1 MPKPQAP
8 KQNRD
13 PKFLSPKPLK
23 HELVRQSLLENLETS
38 EEQLIALTAPSG
50 YGKTTILSQH
60 ARSTQRLVAWLSIAT
75 EDGNTDSLAESIH
88 QALLNATQTTKAF
101 KKPVKPHRGTS
112 PTSNAR
118 ALAASLNDLDGNLD
132 LILDGVE
139 RLEPETGPWLE
150 AFLDALGEGHRVLT
164 SSYVDPPVRLSRRLT
179 AGKARQLQESDL
191 AFSGSETRMYMQQF
205 QSEANTSD
213 QSDGKSNGKSND
225 DAEQWPVILALSVQH
240 GSAQR
245 IETFFKDIL
254 KQLPTAIRETLH
266 EAAVLETWDEQHAEH
281 LGLNLPNGWINT
293 VIQTGL
299 PVTILGQRQVRPHQ
313 RLTHHLEQQL
323 RLNPERHRTLHHTA
337 GSLAEAQK
345 HFVQALEHYR
355 AANSEVDGWRV
366 MEILIGAYE
375 ARWEYAAIRRTLSD
389 VPEEAM
395 PTRIRSI
402 YGQSLFET
410 GDAARGEAI
419 LRDIHAHGHRDSNLA
434 FRLAIVLRWRGR
446 HSDMLTFAQEAID
459 LASNERER
467 MKGQYIRAA
476 AQLELGEAS
485 QALEDTLEFLNWA
498 DAQGNLRWMGSAYT
512 QLENIYYEL
521 QDPIKSEWAIRQ
533 SIEVFEAYGA
543 PAFLLVPLHNLADFN
558 RTADRLEEAL
568 STIDYAI
575 EIGQREDHVMLSRL
589 YLMRGFINRQRTE
602 FQTVIA
608 DCTLSI
614 QRGTQSGHR
623 ALIARAKLLLADTHH
638 SLGQFEIAEKLI
650 AEVRANQEVLGDAQ
664 LEMEFQEGL
673 CQLWAGNTSQADS
686 HFATVEREEHE
697 PVDHLRARLYRAE
710 VARQTGTLIREHAE
724 GISQHLKAEGSP
736 RMLLVD
742 AQVLASL
749 YAEFTN
755 QHWWS
760 YDFAAQNAPA
770 QHTLASMPDTT
781 QSLTL
786 EVITFGQLNANIAGS
801 AVRFPVARAGEL
813 IAYLALNG
821 PSTRDQL
828 INALWD
834 GSNRR
839 AHAEYFKVVVRRARA
854 ALSEHPQ
861 VTFNPLPL
869 EDDRYRLN
877 EAFQINIDVHEL
889 ETALTTNEPATLER
903 ALQTYKGPFLPNV
916 ESEWAEILRH
926 RYAEDAIVSAMTLG
940 QHHEQPRL
948 FEALKAYQWAFDRDP
963 LHPKTYEALIRVAQ
977 TLGDQATINR
987 ATRTYQRATAELE

>member
-1 MPKPQAP
+1 MPTPQTP

-23 HELVRQSLLENLETS
+23 HELVRQSLLDNLETS

-50 YGKTTILSQH
+50 YGKTTILGQH
-60 ARSTQRLVAWLSIAT
+60 ARSTKRLVAWLSINA
-75 EDGNTDSLAESIH
+75 EDGNISSLAESIR
-88 QALLNATQTTKAF
+88 QALLNANQQTKAF
-101 KKPVKPHRGTS
+101 KPPKPQHGAS
-112 PTSNAR
+112 PTAQAR
-118 ALAASLNDLDGNLD
+118 ALAMSLNNLDGNLD

-179 AGKARQLQESDL
+179 AGKAQQWQESDL
-191 AFSGSETRMYMQQF
+191 AFSGSETRTYTQQF
-205 QSEANTSD
+205 QNETGPAN
-213 QSDGKSNGKSND
+213 KLND
-225 DAEQWPVILALSVQH
+225 DPEQWPAVLVLSVQH

-245 IETFFKDIL
+245 IEAFFEDIL
-254 KQLPTAIRETLH
+254 EQLPAPIRGPLH
-266 EAAVLETWDEQHAEH
+266 ETAVLETWDEQHAEQ
-281 LGLNLPNGWINT
+281 LGLNLPAGWINT
-293 VIQTGL
+293 VIQAGL
-299 PVTILGQRQVRPHQ
+299 PVTILGQGQVRPHQ
-313 RLTHHLEQQL
+313 RLTQHLEQQL
-323 RLNPERHRTLHHTA
+323 RLNPERHHDLHHTA
-337 GSLAEAQK
+337 GTLAEAQK
-345 HFVQALEHYR
+345 HHVQALEHYR
-355 AANSEVDGWRV
+355 AANAEVDVWRV
-366 MEILIGAYE
+366 TETLIKGYE

-389 VPEEAM
+389 VPEATL
-395 PTRIRSI
+395 PIRMRSV

-419 LRDIHAHGHRDSNLA
+419 LREIHAQGHRDSNLA

-476 AQLELGEAS
+476 AQLELGEAP
-485 QALEDTLEFLNWA
+485 QALDDTLEFLNWA
-498 DAQGNLRWMGSAYT
+498 DAQGELRWMGSAYT

-521 QDPIKSEWAIRQ
+521 QDPIKSEWAMRQ

-543 PAFLLVPLHNLADFN
+543 PAFLLVPLHNLADFY

-568 STIDYAI
+568 STIHNAI
-575 EIGQREDHVMLSRL
+575 EIGQREDHVTLTRL
-589 YLMRGFINRQRTE
+589 YLMRGFINRQRGE
-602 FQTVIA
+602 FQTVIE
-608 DCTLSI
+608 DCRLSI

-623 ALIARAKLLLADTHH
+623 ALVARAKLLLADTHH
-638 SLGQFEIAEKLI
+638 SLGQLETAAKLI

-673 CQLWAGNTSQADS
+673 CQLWAGNTSQADT
-686 HFATVEREEHE
+686 HFATVESKEHE
-697 PVDHLRARLYRAE
+697 PVDHLRASLYRAE
-710 VARQTGTLIREHAE
+710 VARKTGTLSREHAE
-724 GISQHLKAEGSP
+724 GITQHLKTEGNP
-736 RMLLVD
+736 GMLLVD
-742 AQVLASL
+742 ARALASL

-755 QHWWS
+755 QHWWPH
-760 YDFAAQNAPA
+760 DFAAPTTPATIPNA
-770 QHTLASMPDTT
+770 T
-781 QSLTL
+781 QPLRL
-786 EVITFGQLNANIAGS
+786 EVITFGQLSATIEGS
-801 AVRFPVARAGEL
+801 TVRFPVARAGEL
-813 IAYLALNG
+813 IAYLAVNG

-828 INALWD
+828 IDALWD

-854 ALSEHPQ
+854 ALSENPQ

-869 EDDRYRLN
+869 ENDRYRLS
-877 EAFQINIDVHEL
+877 EAFQINLDVHEL
-889 ETALTTNEPATLER
+889 ETALATNEPDTLER

-926 RYAEDAIVSAMTLG
+926 RYAEDAIVSALTLG

-948 FEALKAYQWAFDRDP
+948 LEALKAYQWAFDQDP

-977 TLGDQATINR
+977 TLGDNATINR
-987 ATRTYQRATAELE
+987 ARRTYQRAAAELE